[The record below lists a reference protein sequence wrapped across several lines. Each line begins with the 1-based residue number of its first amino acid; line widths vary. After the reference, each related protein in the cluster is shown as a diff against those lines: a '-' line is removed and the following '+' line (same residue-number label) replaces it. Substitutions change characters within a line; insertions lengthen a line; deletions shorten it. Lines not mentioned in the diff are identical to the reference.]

1 MSLLNS
7 LRNVDKKNLLDVIR
21 YGGDRIK
28 RKILL
33 SVLLLFGLA
42 LIINVSTS
50 AAATVSDNTNPTVTA
65 VDPANHAVVQKT
77 NNVKVTFNEPITAG
91 TNSIN
96 LKNSNGKVI
105 STKNTFSG
113 SKITITPTTKLT
125 TGKYNILLN
134 AGSVQD
140 LSGNI
145 NAAFSSSFTVSPIT
159 VAQMKD
165 GISRA
170 QKFYSKQGRLPTTV
184 SYGSKKIPMA
194 EFQKIIATQGLK
206 INKPKVTVSALSNTN
221 LAAIMRSAAKFGY
234 SGAAHTASAM
244 ERIGAGD
251 CWAMSDY
258 LYKHMT
264 AAGMKSRIIQYATA
278 YSSRHR
284 SVQYF
289 SNGAWVNAPYRAYGL
304 NMLFNNTKSSGL
316 VIACN

>member
-1 MSLLNS
+1 ML
-7 LRNVDKKNLLDVIR
+7 IR

-50 AAATVSDNTNPTVTA
+50 AAATVSDNINPTVTA

-113 SKITITPTTKLT
+113 SKLTITPTKKLT
-125 TGKYNILLN
+125 TGKYNLLLN

-145 NAAFSSSFTVSPIT
+145 NTAFSSSFTVSPIT

-206 INKPKVTVSALSNTN
+206 INKPKVTVSALSNSN

>member
-50 AAATVSDNTNPTVTA
+50 AAATVSDNINPTVTA

-113 SKITITPTTKLT
+113 SKLTITPTTKLS
-125 TGKYNILLN
+125 TGKYNLLLN

-145 NAAFSSSFTVSPIT
+145 NTAFSSSFTVSPIT
-159 VAQMKD
+159 VAQMKN

-184 SYGSKKIPMA
+184 SYGSKKIPRA

-206 INKPKVTVSALSNTN
+206 INKPKVTVSALSNSN

-258 LYKHMT
+258 LYKHMA